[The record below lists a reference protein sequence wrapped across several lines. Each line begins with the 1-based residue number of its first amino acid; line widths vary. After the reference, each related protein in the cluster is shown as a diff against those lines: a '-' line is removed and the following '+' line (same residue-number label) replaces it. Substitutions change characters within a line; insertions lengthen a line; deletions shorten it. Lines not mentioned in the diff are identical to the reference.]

1 MNPHFHSFPTM
12 YNTWGL
18 RIQESSEKNGRTQ
31 KNACFSSNFLAVFL
45 DHLCLGESSDL
56 FCTVNLTLVSLQCYG
71 MVFSWKMSHWEACSV
86 MISPSFERF
95 SEICHLPSE
104 NYKNQVLGFKLN
116 FPHLF
121 CIWHHV
127 GLYHRKAGTMSFSNM
142 YDTYRA
148 TCKKW
153 RLRCEKWKCWQ
164 N

>member
-1 MNPHFHSFPTM
+1 M

-86 MISPSFERF
+86 MISPSFEHF

-121 CIWHHV
+121 CICHHV
-127 GLYHRKAGTMSFSNM
+127 GLYHRKAGTISFSNM

-153 RLRCEKWKCWQ
+153 RLCPRELWVRCEKWKCWQ